1 MSKDGTIAYSSV
13 SWNVNPTSLDT
24 AYLSRLDKA
33 VAPARQAGLQVE
45 YGAGAGQIGQE
56 THDLNSEVIGL
67 TCALV
72 LLLFMFGSLIAAAIP
87 LVSAIFSVGAGLALL
102 GVLASAA
109 TFPTS
114 APTIATL
121 LGLGVAVDY
130 GLFLV
135 ARHREQLDAGM
146 DVVASAAHAEG
157 TSGAAIVVAGSTVV
171 VSILGLFLAGV
182 AFVGSLGLAA
192 AIVVAITMLAA
203 LTLVPAFMAV
213 ARGNVRSLTA
223 RIRARRAG
231 MSGQEQAAQTA
242 AATQEQ
248 HEHSAFARWG
258 RKVSKQPWPWAVVS
272 VVILV
277 VLSIPLFSITLG
289 QPDNGTN
296 PTSES
301 SRQAYDLLSQGFG
314 VGINGP
320 LSVVVK
326 LPKQSSSAN
335 QSLLSTMSKDAAATA
350 GVAAVT
356 PAAVNSAGTTAV
368 FNVIPTTRPQAPA
381 TENLVNR
388 LRDDVLPKEKATS
401 YVTGT
406 TAGTVDFTERIT
418 SRILWLILAV
428 VAIAFILLTMAFRS
442 VVIATKAAIL
452 NLLSIGAAYG
462 VIVAIFQWG
471 WGASLIGV
479 HTTLPIPAYVP
490 MLVFAIV
497 FGLSMDYEVFLLSRV
512 HEAWV
517 MTRDPQRSVAIGIG
531 GTARVIT
538 TAAAIMVVVFASFV
552 LDPDPTVKMLAIG
565 MAFAVLID
573 ASLVR
578 MVLVPS
584 VMSLLGA
591 RAWWMPAWMEPIVP
605 QLQLE
610 GSAAA
615 GAAAPVPVPAAAP
628 APAPAPAAAAAP
640 SRCPLPRLLRC
651 RRPIPCPLPRM
662 PRWLRPIAHRQA
674 LRRPG
679 QAPPCPGRPRP
690 RPRRAA
696 PRPRQA
702 AAATGQSRPRISLR
716 LRNLGP
722 WQTTRRHGP
731 RRCSAWTRS
740 PACGRWKRRF
750 RVAGSPVVPSSSGP
764 WTGSSW
770 CSARKFRIPAS
781 RPAWRSSVTIRAAGR
796 TCSITSTRAASPA
809 CMRWTSPTASG
820 RSCAMPRTS
829 PRWSSPSGS
838 SARSRPTAC
847 GSTAAGRNPP
857 PSAPTGSMTSTSP
870 T

>member
-1 MSKDGTIAYSSV
+1 MNQLLERLGGFAARRHWIIIIAWVIILGGLLGARHAFGGEFVNNYTVSGSDSEAGLNLLTDTFPQQAGTAGQIVFHAPSGTVAAQQTAVNKATSNVAGLPHVIKAVSPFASADSGAVSKDGTIAYSSV

-87 LVSAIFSVGAGLALL
+87 LVSAVFSVGAGLALL

-109 TFPTS
+109 TFPTT

-615 GAAAPVPVPAAAP
+615 AAAAPVPVPVAAPASAPAPAEAAAPVPVPAPAVAPVQTADPVPASPHAPVATADRAPAGTAAP
-628 APAPAPAAAAAP
+628 GAGTAVPGAATAAPEAGSAAPEAGSGGDGAKPAPDKP
-640 SRCPLPRLLRC
+640 
-651 RRPIPCPLPRM
+651 
-662 PRWLRPIAHRQA
+662 
-674 LRRPG
+674 
-679 QAPPCPGRPRP
+679 
-690 RPRRAA
+690 
-696 PRPRQA
+696 
-702 AAATGQSRPRISLR
+702 
-716 LRNLGP
+716 
-722 WQTTRRHGP
+722 QTP
-731 RRCSAWTRS
+731 
-740 PACGRWKRRF
+740 
-750 RVAGSPVVPSSSGP
+750 
-764 WTGSSW
+764 
-770 CSARKFRIPAS
+770 
-781 RPAWRSSVTIRAAGR
+781 
-796 TCSITSTRAASPA
+796 
-809 CMRWTSPTASG
+809 
-820 RSCAMPRTS
+820 
-829 PRWSSPSGS
+829 
-838 SARSRPTAC
+838 
-847 GSTAAGRNPP
+847 
-857 PSAPTGSMTSTSP
+857 
-870 T
+870 

>member
-1 MSKDGTIAYSSV
+1 MNSLLERLGGFAARRHWIVIIGWLIILGGLLGARQAFGGEFVNNYTVSGSDSTAGLNVLSDTFPQQGGSAGQVVFHARSGTVTAQQAAVNKSVANVAGLPHVIKAVSPFASGNSGAVSKSGTIAYASV
-13 SWNVNPTSLDT
+13 SWSVNPSSLDT
-24 AYLSRLDKA
+24 AYLNRLNKA

-45 YGAGAGQIGQE
+45 YGGGAGQIGQV
-56 THDLNSEVIGL
+56 TQDRKSEIIGL
-67 TCALV
+67 SCALV
-72 LLLFMFGSLIAAAIP
+72 LLLFMFGSVIAAAIP
-87 LVSAIFSVGAGLALL
+87 LVSAIFSVGAGLSLL
-102 GVLASAA
+102 GVLASAT

-114 APTIATL
+114 GPTIATL

-135 ARHREQLDAGM
+135 ARHREQMDTGM

-171 VSILGLFLAGV
+171 VSILGLYVAGV
-182 AFVGSLGLAA
+182 AFVGALGLAA
-192 AIVVAITMLAA
+192 AIVVSIAMLAA
-203 LTLVPAFMAV
+203 LTLVPAFMGA
-213 ARGNVRSLTA
+213 ARGNVRSLAA
-223 RIRARRAG
+223 RLRARRAG
-231 MSGQEQAAQTA
+231 LSGQEQAARTA
-242 AATQEQ
+242 AATREQ

-258 RKVSKQPWPWAVVS
+258 RKVSERPWPWAVAS
-272 VVILV
+272 VAVLVI
-277 VLSIPLFSITLG
+277 LSIPLFSITLG

-296 PTSES
+296 PTSDS
-301 SRQAYDLLSQGFG
+301 SRRAYDLLSEGFG

-320 LSVVVK
+320 LAIVVS
-326 LPKQSSSAN
+326 LPKQSSSDN
-335 QSLLSTMSKDAAATA
+335 KSLLSTMQSDVAKTA

-356 PAAVNSAGTTAV
+356 PAAINSAGTTAV
-368 FNVIPTTRPQAPA
+368 FNAIPTTRPQAAA
-381 TENLVNR
+381 TAELVNR
-388 LRDDVLPKEKATS
+388 LRDDVLPKEHATS

-428 VAIAFILLTMAFRS
+428 VAIAFVLLTMAFRS

-462 VIVAIFQWG
+462 VIVAIFEWG

-517 MTRDPQRSVAIGIG
+517 VTHDAQRSVAIGIG

-591 RAWWMPAWMEPIVP
+591 RAWWMPPWLEPLVP

-610 GSAAA
+610 GSTAAE
-615 GAAAPVPVPAAAP
+615 
-628 APAPAPAAAAAP
+628 AAAAAP
-640 SRCPLPRLLRC
+640 
-651 RRPIPCPLPRM
+651 
-662 PRWLRPIAHRQA
+662 
-674 LRRPG
+674 
-679 QAPPCPGRPRP
+679 
-690 RPRRAA
+690 
-696 PRPRQA
+696 
-702 AAATGQSRPRISLR
+702 
-716 LRNLGP
+716 
-722 WQTTRRHGP
+722 
-731 RRCSAWTRS
+731 
-740 PACGRWKRRF
+740 
-750 RVAGSPVVPSSSGP
+750 VA
-764 WTGSSW
+764 
-770 CSARKFRIPAS
+770 
-781 RPAWRSSVTIRAAGR
+781 RSS
-796 TCSITSTRAASPA
+796 
-809 CMRWTSPTASG
+809 
-820 RSCAMPRTS
+820 
-829 PRWSSPSGS
+829 
-838 SARSRPTAC
+838 
-847 GSTAAGRNPP
+847 
-857 PSAPTGSMTSTSP
+857 
-870 T
+870 